1 MLKYTLFFTNGD
13 AHTTIPK
20 FFFQNSFFYYY
31 LLHMLRFERRYFM
44 FSKETNEL
52 YLKN

>member
-31 LLHMLRFERRYFM
+31 LLHMLRLSAAISCFPR
-44 FSKETNEL
+44 KQTN
-52 YLKN
+52 YI